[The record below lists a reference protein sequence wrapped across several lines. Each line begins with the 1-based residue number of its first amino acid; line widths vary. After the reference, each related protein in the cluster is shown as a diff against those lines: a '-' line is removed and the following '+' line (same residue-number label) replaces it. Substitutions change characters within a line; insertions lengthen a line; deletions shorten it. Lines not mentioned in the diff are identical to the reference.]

1 MQWYGSRVCEEIL
14 WLFKLADSYQTLLA
28 RQSLSHAPKEDGI
41 FCLANACIAIVI
53 ISLCLHPRFHVFL
66 VWPRRGTQYRWDRIL
81 LTLFRL
87 VFIGT

>member
-28 RQSLSHAPKEDGI
+28 RQSLSHAPKEDGN
-41 FCLANACIAIVI
+41 FCLANAWIAIVI
-53 ISLCLHPRFHVFL
+53 ISL
-66 VWPRRGTQYRWDRIL
+66 WPRRGTQYRWDRIL